1 MPINNENDRNE
12 VDKGLQRIMD
22 APDDERRAQEARRL
36 FVDRLD
42 FHVVENLISLPS
54 AAHPAL
60 PHDARRI
67 AARDRVSLAYIP
79 LAADRIPA
87 AAVNAAAK
95 AVSATLNDDL
105 ILLFANSAGDLLHFV
120 HPTDPT
126 AARPRL
132 RRLVIRKGE
141 SHRTAVQQLAN
152 MWNAYGV
159 QAIPTLDAVRQAFS
173 VDPVTRAFF
182 TDYRRAFDRAKQAIS
197 GFPNDPQGDERRH
210 IFTQTLFNRLMFI
223 YFVQRKRWLSYNG
236 DPEYLQALWRAH
248 QNAPDGEFAPK
259 NFYADRLRL
268 LYVAGL
274 NNNRS
279 EDLTDAEN
287 AVALIGNVPFLNG
300 GLFAN
305 DEFDDDWSIHV
316 PDEVIDDILTNLFN
330 KYNFTVAESTPYDQE
345 VAVDP
350 EMLGKVFEE
359 LVTGRH
365 ESGSFYTPRE
375 VVAFMCREALKAYLE
390 TQCPRAN
397 PDAIA
402 AFVDDRHAANLPR
415 SEKPAIS
422 AALDDVR
429 VVDPACGSGAY
440 LLGMMQELLALR
452 DALFNENPDDDPEP
466 LDEYNRKLHIISNN
480 LYGVD
485 KDDFAVNIA
494 QLRLWLSL
502 AIEYDGDNPPP
513 LPNLD
518 FKASPGDSLL
528 APAPQPIL
536 QSDIF
541 TDRISADDLGKL
553 KARYLRS
560 HGNEKRRLAD
570 EIKNAEHEL
579 RDALGDAT
587 APPGAADW
595 RILFAE
601 VFAQPRAGFDI
612 ALANPPYVRQEAI
625 PAAAKTELAKLYPQA
640 AVKRSDLYCYFYAR
654 ALELLREGGVH
665 AFICSNSWLD
675 VGYGAKLQ
683 QYLLDNAHIR
693 AIYESAVERQF
704 STAAINTIITIARK
718 GKPADANAA
727 ITEFIQLQDEFD
739 KATAPN
745 AQDKRRVITKTA
757 AALRAAGSD
766 PAKRGNKS
774 ASAYIGDK
782 WGGKYLRAPDIYHRI
797 LDKYADKM
805 VRLGDIAEVRFG
817 IKTGANEF
825 FFLTSETI
833 RQFGI
838 EKEYYAPAM
847 KSASE
852 SHALLIDA
860 ASLPLRLFMCY
871 EDKAD
876 LAGTGALAY
885 IEWGESQ
892 GFHRRRS
899 VASRR
904 RWWDVGK
911 RELSQIAINY
921 QIHASSRIF
930 FDKRGAYFS
939 NNFQTIKRDSAEEA
953 LKLVGAMNSSLSQM
967 MFNINGR
974 ANLGGG
980 LLKIETYEV
989 ANLPLVNPALVNLDE
1004 SILAS
1009 ADWDIM
1015 KPIPGK
1021 PGEYALNISP
1031 ARRAL
1036 DAAVFDALC
1045 MPPPERAA
1053 VYAGVS
1059 ALVGGRLA
1067 RARRG

>member
-1 MPINNENDRNE
+1 
-12 VDKGLQRIMD
+12 MD

-42 FHVVENLISLPS
+42 FGVVDNLIPLPS

-60 PHDARRI
+60 PLDARRI

-79 LAADRIPA
+79 LHADRISA
-87 AAVNAAAK
+87 AAVHAAAK
-95 AVSATLNDDL
+95 AIAANLADDL
-105 ILLFANSAGDLLHFV
+105 ILLFANSRGDLLHFV

-132 RRLVIRKGE
+132 RRLVIRQGE

-152 MWNAYGV
+152 MWHDYGV

-173 VDPVTRAFF
+173 VEPVTQRFF
-182 TDYRRAFDRAKQAIS
+182 TDYRRAFDRAKQAIA
-197 GFPNDPQGDERRH
+197 GFPHDAQGDERRH

-236 DPEYLQALWRAH
+236 NAEYLQALWRTH
-248 QNAPDGEFAPK
+248 QARPDNQAAPK

-316 PDEVIDDILTNLFN
+316 PDAVIEDILTNLFN

-397 PDAIA
+397 PRAIA
-402 AFVDDRHAANLPR
+402 AFVDDRHAAKLPR
-415 SEKPAIS
+415 SQKPAIS

-452 DALFNENPDDDPEP
+452 DALFNENPDDDPDP
-466 LDEYNRKLHIISNN
+466 RDEYNRKLHIISNN

-502 AIEYDGDNPPP
+502 AIEYEGDNPPP

-528 APAPQPIL
+528 APAPKPIL
-536 QSDIF
+536 QTDIF

-570 EIKNAEHEL
+570 EIKTAEHEL
-579 RDALGDAT
+579 RHALGDAA
-587 APPGAADW
+587 APDGAADW

-601 VFAQPRAGFDI
+601 VFAQPRGGFDI

-625 PAAAKTELAKLYPQA
+625 PAATKTELAKLYPQA

-718 GKPADANAA
+718 GKPADASAA

-739 KATAPN
+739 KATAPD

-757 AALRAAGSD
+757 ADLRAAGSD
-766 PAKRGNKS
+766 PAKRGAKS

-797 LDKYADKM
+797 LDKYGDKM
-805 VRLGDIAEVRFG
+805 VRLGDIATIRRGVT
-817 IKTGANEF
+817 TGANDF
-825 FFLTSETI
+825 FYLTPAKI
-833 RQFGI
+833 RDFGI
-838 EKEYYAPAM
+838 EPEYYAPVM
-847 KSASE
+847 TSPTE
-852 SHALLIDA
+852 SRALLVDA
-860 ASLPLRLFMCY
+860 ASLPKRLFLCHA
-871 EDKAD
+871 EKSD
-876 LAGTGALAY
+876 LAGTGALRY
-885 IEWGESQ
+885 IQWGESQ
-892 GFHRRRS
+892 GYHLRPSTRS
-899 VASRR
+899 RPRWYDLGERQPPPIAMNRIIDQRARVFTLQDETRVSDTLYEVRCEPDAVDPLASDLNDEFAQIQYNVEGRSNF
-904 RWWDVGK
+904 GGGAL
-911 RELSQIAINY
+911 ELKVYETEKILTPPPVQMFGQGSIVFTQEERKAL
-921 QIHASSRIF
+921 R
-930 FDKRGAYFS
+930 
-939 NNFQTIKRDSAEEA
+939 EA
-953 LKLVGAMNSSLSQM
+953 LT
-967 MFNINGR
+967 I
-974 ANLGGG
+974 
-980 LLKIETYEV
+980 
-989 ANLPLVNPALVNLDE
+989 LVNN
-1004 SILAS
+1004 
-1009 ADWDIM
+1009 
-1015 KPIPGK
+1015 
-1021 PGEYALNISP
+1021 
-1031 ARRAL
+1031 RRL
-1036 DAAVFDALC
+1036 
-1045 MPPPERAA
+1045 RAQ
-1053 VYAGVS
+1053 S
-1059 ALVGGRLA
+1059 S
-1067 RARRG
+1067 